1 MKTIEPMIGDWIL
14 SDGTATKVSLE
25 NIHSVFNTLC
35 QPIPLTADI
44 LRRNGWSE
52 GDHCLRREAATDC
65 DYDVIELRED
75 GDHFVWTLNGNGQRI
90 LTMSM
95 NSSISCACVESIAK
109 YHSKSRRGLA
119 RNPFDGQIS
128 PAKFQFA

>member
-1 MKTIEPMIGDWIL
+1 MKTIGPMIGDWIL
-14 SDGTATKVSLE
+14 SDGAATKVSLE

-44 LRRNGWSE
+44 LRRNGWSD

-65 DYDVIELRED
+65 DYDVIEIRED

-90 LTMSM
+90 LPVYHVHELQHILRLCGI
-95 NSSISCACVESIAK
+95 NSDIS
-109 YHSKSRRGLA
+109 L
-119 RNPFDGQIS
+119 
-128 PAKFQFA
+128 